1 RHTPLASLS
10 LLGLCT
16 AFAPAARGVA
26 PRLGG
31 PRALAGSVAALLAP
45 RHVRASA
52 PAAGAAMSIATDRP
66 RALRLEAFA
75 KRQWDAAY
83 KGLQISMPMDELEA
97 KVNEL
102 YWQDP
107 DALKDGY
114 APFCKHLFVP
124 CFLEGARSE
133 AVAITAANEGAL
145 RSEYQARTEQELP
158 VLVRWFPK
166 GSVEAPLATHLDL
179 ILYSREQ
186 IIKESEAM
194 GREAEEAQDDAPW
207 GLISIKVQ
215 LVDFEIP
222 MTPITMLRNA
232 LGKEHGGSGVPL
244 DRDKYQQS
252 VDYWSKHAVIA

>member
-1 RHTPLASLS
+1 MRFDITDFALRNWQEGASTLMRGIS
-10 LLGLCT
+10 PEELV
-16 AFAPAARGVA
+16 ARCNTQ
-26 PRLGG
+26 GG
-31 PRALAGSVAALLAP
+31 PLV
-45 RHVRASA
+45 
-52 PAAGAAMSIATDRP
+52 
-66 RALRLEAFA
+66 
-75 KRQWDAAY
+75 
-83 KGLQISMPMDELEA
+83 
-97 KVNEL
+97 
-102 YWQDP
+102 
-107 DALKDGY
+107 DGY

-207 GLISIKVQ
+207 GLISIKAQ